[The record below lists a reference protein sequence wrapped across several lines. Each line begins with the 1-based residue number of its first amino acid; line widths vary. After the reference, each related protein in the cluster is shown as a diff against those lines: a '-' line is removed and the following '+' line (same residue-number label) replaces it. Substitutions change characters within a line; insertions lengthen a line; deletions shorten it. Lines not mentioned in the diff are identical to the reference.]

1 MKTQHTLWIAALP
14 LVATLTTVTPH
25 SFAQS
30 SGKAPA
36 GQAASSPDRAQIRKE
51 TAEANKAHRIEH
63 GEAGQDNS
71 AAPPD
76 KTKMRQS
83 TVSRAEV
90 RKEAAAANKA
100 HRIEHGESGQDNSAV
115 APDKAK
121 AKVSTVKRADV
132 KKETAAAN
140 KAGTLPHGEVEG
152 QPATKP

>member
-14 LVATLTTVTPH
+14 LVATLTTIPTQ
-25 SFAQS
+25 SFAQTD
-30 SGKAPA
+30 GKAVA
-36 GQAASSPDRAQIRKE
+36 GQAASAPDRAQIRKE
-51 TAEANKAHRIEH
+51 TAAANKAHRLEH
-63 GEAGQDNS
+63 GEAGDSS

-76 KTKMRQS
+76 KAKARQS
-83 TVSRAEV
+83 TVSRTEV

-100 HRIEHGESGQDNSAV
+100 HRLEHGEAGDSSA
-115 APDKAK
+115 APPDKAK
-121 AKVSTVKRADV
+121 SKVSTVKRADV

>member
-25 SFAQS
+25 SFAQTDS
-30 SGKAPA
+30 KAVA
-36 GQAASSPDRAQIRKE
+36 GQAASAPDRAQIRKE
-51 TAEANKAHRIEH
+51 TAAANKAHRLEH
-63 GEAGQDNS
+63 GEAGDSS

-76 KTKMRQS
+76 KAKARQS
-83 TVSRAEV
+83 TVSRTEV

-100 HRIEHGESGQDNSAV
+100 HRLEHGEAGDSSA
-115 APDKAK
+115 APPDKAK

>member
-25 SFAQS
+25 SFAQTD
-30 SGKAPA
+30 GKAVA
-36 GQAASSPDRAQIRKE
+36 GQAASAPDRAQIRKE
-51 TAEANKAHRIEH
+51 TAAANKAHRLEH
-63 GEAGQDNS
+63 GEAGDS
-71 AAPPD
+71 RAAPPD
-76 KTKMRQS
+76 KTKARQS
-83 TVSRAEV
+83 TVSRTEV
-90 RKEAAAANKA
+90 RKETAAANKA
-100 HRIEHGESGQDNSAV
+100 HRLEHGEAGDSSA
-115 APDKAK
+115 APPDKAK

>member
-14 LVATLTTVTPH
+14 LVATLTTIPTQ
-25 SFAQS
+25 SFAQTD
-30 SGKAPA
+30 GKAVA
-36 GQAASSPDRAQIRKE
+36 GQAASAPDRAQIRKE
-51 TAEANKAHRIEH
+51 TAAANKAHRLEH
-63 GEAGQDNS
+63 GEAGDSS

-76 KTKMRQS
+76 KAKARQS
-83 TVSRAEV
+83 TVSRTEV

-100 HRIEHGESGQDNSAV
+100 HRLEHGEAGDSSA
-115 APDKAK
+115 APPDKAK